1 MALNEKALKRIRKG
15 SSKEVVQAREDM
27 AFIRRREVEGRIQL
41 DKPISG
47 FSSLAYAAF
56 EQTFTQIYEQSL
68 EESTRLHRN
77 NVILKQME
85 EQILNEEVLAEM
97 SVGQKLEL
105 FQILRESNA
114 SSVKMLLEFSK
125 VFKEIRSQVGF
136 YEGLQGTAVGR
147 SMTQAASPGVLI
159 ESDRENR
166 RGLEALTLLDELD
179 VVDEE
184 E

>member
-1 MALNEKALKRIRKG
+1 MALSEKTMKNIRRG
-15 SSKEVVQAREDM
+15 NSKEVIQAREDV
-27 AFIRRREVEGRIQL
+27 AFARKRQAEGRIQL

-47 FSSLAYAAF
+47 FSSLAYVAF
-56 EQTFTQIYEQSL
+56 EETFKQIYEQSL

-77 NVILKQME
+77 NAILKEME
-85 EQILNEEVLAEM
+85 EQILNEDVLAEM
-97 SVGQKLEL
+97 TIGQKIEL
-105 FQILRESNA
+105 FQLLRESNA

-147 SMTQAASPGVLI
+147 SMAAATPGALI
-159 ESDRENR
+159 ENDKENR
-166 RGLEALTLLDELD
+166 RGLEALTLLEDLED
-179 VVDEE
+179 DEE